1 MERDRTRGFNR
12 LFFCFFFLGGTELVH
27 TPRIRNSMN
36 LFDAERPRRVD
47 IVVDQE
53 DVSSVVVLNTYISLA
68 LW

>member
-1 MERDRTRGFNR
+1 MERDRIRGFNR
-12 LFFCFFFLGGTELVH
+12 LFFGFLFWGGTELVH

-47 IVVDQE
+47 IAVDQE

-68 LW
+68 L